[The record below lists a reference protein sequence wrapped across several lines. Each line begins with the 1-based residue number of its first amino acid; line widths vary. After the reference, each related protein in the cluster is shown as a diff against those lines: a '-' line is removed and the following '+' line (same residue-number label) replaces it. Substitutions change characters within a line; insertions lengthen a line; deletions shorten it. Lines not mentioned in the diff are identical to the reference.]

1 MVLLVGGGIGVA
13 TYLGILSIP
22 ALSTARSSEASPS
35 KKAEIGETVKLSPLI
50 INLNEEN
57 GRHYLKATIILE
69 LEDRKWVEPIQTRM
83 SVFTDTVIL
92 IVSEKRLEDLRKGD
106 FKERL
111 KEELLVEFNGHL
123 GQKGIR
129 NIYFDEFLFQ

>member
-13 TYLGILSIP
+13 TYLGFLSIP
-22 ALSTARSSEASPS
+22 ALSTARPSEASPS

-57 GRHYLKATIILE
+57 GKHYLKATIVLE
-69 LEDRKWVEPIQTRM
+69 LEDKKWVEPIQTRM
-83 SVFTDTVIL
+83 PVFTDTVIL
-92 IVSEKRLEDLRKGD
+92 IVSEKRLEDLRKGY

-111 KEELLVEFNGHL
+111 KEELLEKFNGHL